1 MTTLTL
7 EHEHENERAHRDD
20 LLVARSAPAPIPMSR
35 IVAVELRKSFD
46 TRSGFWLLASV
57 GILATLATAATIL
70 FAPDSEITYMTFGTA
85 IGVPMA
91 IILPVIAIL
100 SVTSEWSQRTGL
112 TSFTLVPHRA
122 RVVNAKLAV
131 AVGVGVVSMLLALG
145 IGALGN
151 LLGAAIVGVD
161 PVWDVAAADLVGL
174 LLFQIV
180 NMLIGFMLGVL
191 FRNSAGAIVGY
202 FVYSFVLG
210 TLTEVL
216 SATQDWFERIQPWI
230 DFNYTQGSLTEMSAM
245 TAENWAQLGVTG
257 LVWLVLPLAVGL
269 RAVLR
274 SEVK

>member
-7 EHEHENERAHRDD
+7 EHEHEHEQERQSVRAERPT
-20 LLVARSAPAPIPMSR
+20 PAPIPTSR
-35 IVAVELRKSFD
+35 IIAVELRKSFD

-70 FAPDSEITYMTFGTA
+70 FAPDNEITYEAFGTA

-112 TSFTLVPHRA
+112 TSFTLVPHRG
-122 RVVNAKLAV
+122 RVVGAKLTV
-131 AVGVGVVSMLLALG
+131 AVGVGIVSMLLAFG

-161 PVWDVAAADLVGL
+161 PVWNIQAADFAGL
-174 LLFQIV
+174 ILFQII

-245 TAENWAQLGVTG
+245 TGENWAQFAITG

>member
-7 EHEHENERAHRDD
+7 EHEHEHAPVRVERA
-20 LLVARSAPAPIPMSR
+20 VPAPIPMSR
-35 IVAVELRKSFD
+35 LIAVEARKSFD
-46 TRSGFWLLASV
+46 TRSGFWMLASV

-91 IILPVIAIL
+91 IILPMIAVL

-112 TSFTLVPHRA
+112 TSFTLVPHRG
-122 RVVNAKLAV
+122 RVVNAKLTV
-131 AVGVGVVSMLLALG
+131 AVTVGVVSMLLALG

-151 LLGAAIVGVD
+151 LLGAAVVGID
-161 PVWDVAAADLVGL
+161 PVWDVPAADLVGL

-210 TLTEVL
+210 TITQVL
-216 SATQDWFERIQPWI
+216 SASQDWFERIQPWI
-230 DFNYTQGSLTEMSAM
+230 DFNYTQGSLTEMSGM
-245 TAENWAQLGVTG
+245 TAENWAQFGVTG
-257 LVWLVLPLAVGL
+257 LVWLVLPLAIGL

>member
-7 EHEHENERAHRDD
+7 EHEDERSGA
-20 LLVARSAPAPIPMSR
+20 LVVPRAAPAPIPTSR
-35 IVAVELRKSFD
+35 ILAVELRKSFD

-57 GILATLATAATIL
+57 GILAMLATAATIL
-70 FAPDSEITYMTFGTA
+70 FAPDSAITYETFGTA

-112 TSFTLVPHRA
+112 TSFTLVPHRG
-122 RVVNAKLAV
+122 RVVNAKLTV
-131 AVGVGVVSMLLALG
+131 AVGVGIVSMLLAFG

-151 LLGAAIVGVD
+151 MLGAAIVGID
-161 PVWDVAAADLVGL
+161 PVWDIQASDFAGLV
-174 LLFQIV
+174 LFQIV

-230 DFNYTQGSLTEMSAM
+230 DFNYTQGSLTELSAM
-245 TAENWAQLGVTG
+245 TAENWAQFGVTG

>member
-7 EHEHENERAHRDD
+7 EHEEERSGRDD
-20 LLVARSAPAPIPMSR
+20 IVLPRPTPAPIPTSR

-57 GILATLATAATIL
+57 GILATLATGSVIL

-112 TSFTLVPHRA
+112 TSFTLVPHRG

-151 LLGAAIVGVD
+151 LLGAAIVGID

-230 DFNYTQGSLTEMSAM
+230 DFNYTQGALTEMSSM
-245 TAENWAQLGVTG
+245 TGENWAQLGVTG

>member
-7 EHEHENERAHRDD
+7 EHEDERSGRDD
-20 LLVARSAPAPIPMSR
+20 IVVARPAPAPIPMSR

-112 TSFTLVPHRA
+112 TSFSLVPHRG

-151 LLGAAIVGVD
+151 LLGAAIVGID

-230 DFNYTQGSLTEMSAM
+230 DFNYTQGALTEMSSM
-245 TAENWAQLGVTG
+245 TAENWAQFGVTG

>member
-7 EHEHENERAHRDD
+7 EHEHEHERQSVR
-20 LLVARSAPAPIPMSR
+20 VARATPAPIPMSR

-46 TRSGFWLLASV
+46 TRSGSWLLASV
-57 GILATLATAATIL
+57 GILAVLATAATIL
-70 FAPDSEITYMTFGTA
+70 FAPDSEITYQSFGTA
-85 IGVPMA
+85 IGLPMA

-112 TSFTLVPHRA
+112 TSFTLVPHRG
-122 RVVNAKLAV
+122 RVIRAKLGV
-131 AVGVGVVSMLLALG
+131 AVGVGVVSMVLALG
-145 IGALGN
+145 VGALGN

-161 PVWDVAAADLVGL
+161 PVWNVQTADLVGL
-174 LLFQIV
+174 VLFQIV

-210 TLTEVL
+210 TITQVL
-216 SATQDWFERIQPWI
+216 SATQDWFERVQPWV
-230 DFNYTQGSLTEMSAM
+230 DFNYTQGSLTEMSAL
-245 TAENWAQLGVTG
+245 TGENWAQLGVTG
-257 LVWLVLPLAVGL
+257 LVWLVLPLAIGL
-269 RAVLR
+269 RSVFR

>member
-7 EHEHENERAHRDD
+7 EHEHEHEHAAVRVERA
-20 LLVARSAPAPIPMSR
+20 APAPIPTSR
-35 IVAVELRKSFD
+35 LIAVEARKSFD

-91 IILPVIAIL
+91 IILPMIAVL

-112 TSFTLVPHRA
+112 TSFTLVPHRG
-122 RVVNAKLAV
+122 RVVNAKLTV
-131 AVGVGVVSMLLALG
+131 AVTVGVVSMLLALG

-151 LLGAAIVGVD
+151 LLGAAVVGID
-161 PVWDVAAADLVGL
+161 PVWDVPAADLVGL

-230 DFNYTQGSLTEMSAM
+230 DFNYTQGSLTEMSGM
-245 TAENWAQLGVTG
+245 TAENWVQFGVTG
-257 LVWLVLPLAVGL
+257 LVWLVLPLAIGL

>member
-7 EHEHENERAHRDD
+7 EHEDERSGRDD
-20 LLVARSAPAPIPMSR
+20 IVVPRPTPAPIPTSR

-57 GILATLATAATIL
+57 GILATLATGSVIL

-112 TSFTLVPHRA
+112 TSFTLVPHRG

-151 LLGAAIVGVD
+151 LLGAAIVGID

-230 DFNYTQGSLTEMSAM
+230 DFNYTQGALTEMSSM
-245 TAENWAQLGVTG
+245 TGENWAQLGVTG

>member
-7 EHEHENERAHRDD
+7 EHEDERSGRDD
-20 LLVARSAPAPIPMSR
+20 IVVARPAPAPIPMSR

-112 TSFTLVPHRA
+112 TSFTLVPHRG

-151 LLGAAIVGVD
+151 LLGAAIVGID

-230 DFNYTQGSLTEMSAM
+230 DFNYTQGALTEMSSM
-245 TAENWAQLGVTG
+245 TAENWAQFGVTG